1 MFSLRTRN
9 YKLTIHTQM
18 QKKRYKN
25 ENIHSRGNEEEPEP
39 RTVSETSY
47 QVGSS
52 GWVGGAGSRTYA
64 GCRVMWAVECAR
76 AGAERLCESVM
87 TGQLQGSFGT
97 CHVNRA
103 RLASLTTFLHH
114 DDDRRIVCMHVPGE
128 ITYMASMGWWD
139 RDGAKTARRH
149 SPF

>member
-1 MFSLRTRN
+1 MFGLRTRN

-25 ENIHSRGNEEEPEP
+25 EDIHIRGNEEEPEP

-64 GCRVMWAVECAR
+64 GCRVMWAAVECAR
-76 AGAERLCESVM
+76 AGAERLCVR
-87 TGQLQGSFGT
+87 
-97 CHVNRA
+97 V
-103 RLASLTTFLHH
+103 
-114 DDDRRIVCMHVPGE
+114 
-128 ITYMASMGWWD
+128 
-139 RDGAKTARRH
+139 
-149 SPF
+149 